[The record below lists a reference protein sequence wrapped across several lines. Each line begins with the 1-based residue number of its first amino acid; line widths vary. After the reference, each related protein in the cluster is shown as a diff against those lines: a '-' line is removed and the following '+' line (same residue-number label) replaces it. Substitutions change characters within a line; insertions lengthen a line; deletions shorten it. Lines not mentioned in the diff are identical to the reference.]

1 MLEVWVDVSVPL
13 HLAWNPSELTSHCAT
28 NLTNIRLVVE
38 IVVSGIVLPVTT
50 LNRGEFSS
58 APLWIC
64 KKKCPQIKKSVM
76 SKIAYRVLLVL
87 MIAYFTG
94 KTITSWTIYCK
105 SICKHYDYF
114 LLEPASYHNKILF
127 AENKMPSCL
136 NQIETK

>member
-1 MLEVWVDVSVPL
+1 MLGVWVDVSVPL

-50 LNRGEFSS
+50 LNKGEFSS

-64 KKKCPQIKKSVM
+64 KKKSSNKKSVK
-76 SKIAYRVLLVL
+76 SKIAYHVLLVL
-87 MIAYFTG
+87 IIAYFTG
-94 KTITSWTIYCK
+94 KIITWTIYCK
-105 SICKHYDYF
+105 SICNHYF

-127 AENKMPSCL
+127 AEYKMPCF
-136 NQIETK
+136 NQRETK